1 MRLGKKTS
9 DVTCTTFSPASGW
22 LSRSFF
28 RNRFAV
34 FQYYRHIHK
43 TLPVTNRPEIVLII
57 DAGGGT
63 FNSCIIRTTQQG
75 LLARGG
81 TTGLPLGLQAE
92 ACGGSYIDKELL
104 KRILAKSQATGIR
117 WKEDPIKRAE
127 LPRVL
132 HFFEWRTLRFS
143 FPRGSLRFLTFDFAV
158 DFSNLSIGLAFPK
171 SELHPELEIHQ
182 QLTGED
188 PKSVVR
194 EMWRRH
200 YGRIICATVN
210 EAQQK

>member
-1 MRLGKKTS
+1 M
-9 DVTCTTFSPASGW
+9 
-22 LSRSFF
+22 
-28 RNRFAV
+28 
-34 FQYYRHIHK
+34 
-43 TLPVTNRPEIVLII
+43 
-57 DAGGGT
+57 
-63 FNSCIIRTTQQG
+63 
-75 LLARGG
+75 
-81 TTGLPLGLQAE
+81 
-92 ACGGSYIDKELL
+92 

-210 EAQQK
+210 EAQQKLQTAMQLSFDKIDRVVVAGGSSRLPFVKDKEEITLVLPSMVEKNSIHIGSDIGEAVAY